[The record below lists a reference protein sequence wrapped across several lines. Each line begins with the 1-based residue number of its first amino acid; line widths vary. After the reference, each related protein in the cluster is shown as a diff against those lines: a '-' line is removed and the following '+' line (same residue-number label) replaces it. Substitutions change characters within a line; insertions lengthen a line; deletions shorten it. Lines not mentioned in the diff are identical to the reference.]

1 MQNKIIRQYLF
12 LSALFSV
19 GGLSIISAM
28 YVTYLM
34 SHGLSLFETNAVNA
48 IYFFTLFICEIP
60 TGAFADIFGRKKSF
74 IVACLLMGASMF
86 IYGAVTTF
94 TGFVIAEI
102 VGAVGSTF
110 KSGAFRAWLVDRLKH
125 HGFEGELSKVFA
137 KENLVRQIAGGIGA
151 IFGSYIAVVN
161 MSLPWF
167 IGGTTLLIT
176 AVFAMVMMKEEYFV
190 PIKLSF
196 KQGLISMKTVTVSSF
211 HFARRDRAV
220 RFVLIITGLQ
230 VFAFQA
236 LNMYWQPFFKSYGVA
251 EKHFGF
257 VFTTMMAGVALGA
270 FIISRMNTAGRE
282 KQVIII
288 TQILT
293 GLAVLSTISLSGIG
307 FVISAFVLHE
317 MFRGAFDPLLGSFL
331 HKRIPSSERAT
342 IDSFCSIAPHIAGS
356 IGLLAS
362 GAIAE
367 MFGIRFAWLISGLI
381 LIIGAIAV
389 RNGHKNKDP
398 VPDS

>member
-48 IYFFTLFICEIP
+48 IYFFTIFICEIP

-86 IYGAVTTF
+86 IYGVATTF
-94 TGFVIAEI
+94 AGFVIAEI
-102 VGAVGSTF
+102 VGAIGSTF
-110 KSGAFRAWLVDRLKH
+110 RSGAFRAWLVDRLKH
-125 HGFEGELSKVFA
+125 HGFEGELSKIFA
-137 KENLVRQIAGGIGA
+137 RENLVRQIAGGGGA
-151 IFGSYIAVVN
+151 ILGSYIAAVN

-176 AVFAMVMMKEEYFV
+176 ALFATIIMKEEYFT

-196 KQGLISMKTVTVSSF
+196 KQGFNSMKTVTVSSF
-211 HFARRDRAV
+211 HFARKDRAV
-220 RFVLIITGLQ
+220 RFVLIITGIQ

-236 LNMYWQPFFKSYGVA
+236 LNMYWQPFFKSYGIA
-251 EKHFGF
+251 QKHFGF
-257 VFTTMMAGVALGA
+257 LFIAMTSGIALGA
-270 FIISRMNTAGRE
+270 FIVSKMNTAGRE
-282 KQVIII
+282 KGLIII
-288 TQILT
+288 AQILT
-293 GLAVLSTISLSGIG
+293 GLAVLFTISVSGVG
-307 FVISAFVLHE
+307 FVISAFVIHE
-317 MFRGAFDPLLGSFL
+317 IFRGGFDPLLGSFL
-331 HKRIPSSERAT
+331 HKRIPSNERAT
-342 IDSFCSIAPHIAGS
+342 IDSFCSVAPHIGGS
-356 IGLLAS
+356 IGLLVS
-362 GAIAE
+362 GAIAD
-367 MFGIRFAWLISGLI
+367 MFGIKFAWFISGLV
-381 LIIGAIAV
+381 LIIGAVAV
-389 RNGHKNKDP
+389 RNGHKNKDL